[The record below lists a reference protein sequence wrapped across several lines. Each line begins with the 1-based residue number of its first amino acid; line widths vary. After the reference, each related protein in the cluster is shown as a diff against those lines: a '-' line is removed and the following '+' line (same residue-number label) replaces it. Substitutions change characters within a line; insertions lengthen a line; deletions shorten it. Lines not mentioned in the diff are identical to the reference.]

1 MSSAS
6 WELQKSIHA
15 ALSGTGALSALLGGP
30 CIYDDVPRGVEF
42 PYVTLGEST
51 VRDWSTGSEDG
62 QEHVVTLTVWSRAN
76 GEREVHQIM
85 AVIRTALHDVALT
98 VAGHRLINL
107 RQDFSDARRDADGET
122 YRGLLRYRAVT
133 EPAP

>member
-15 ALSGTGALSALLGGP
+15 ALSGTAALTALLGGP
-30 CIYDDVPRGVEF
+30 RIYDDVPRGVEF

-51 VRDWSTGSEDG
+51 VRDWGTSTEDG
-62 QEHVVTLTVWSRAN
+62 QEHVVTVNVWSRAN
-76 GEREVHQIM
+76 GEREVTQIM
-85 AVIRTALHDVALT
+85 AAIRDALHDVALT
-98 VAGHRLINL
+98 LTGYQLVNL
-107 RQDFSDARRDADGET
+107 RQEFSDSRRDADGET

-133 EPAP
+133 EPAA